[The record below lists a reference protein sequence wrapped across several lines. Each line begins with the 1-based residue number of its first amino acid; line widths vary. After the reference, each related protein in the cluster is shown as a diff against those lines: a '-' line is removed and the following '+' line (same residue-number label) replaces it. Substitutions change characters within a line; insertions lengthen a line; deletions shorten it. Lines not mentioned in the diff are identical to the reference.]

1 MQSRAEIDKSSVRME
16 AGWDPYCSMWMDAE
30 GARAKN
36 HRSFATDAR
45 IRLDSLNSSYNSP
58 LPRCVISGMWDKYK
72 DFSGNEE
79 SLEEESALDAVELLD
94 IEDDAQDE
102 ENWLV
107 LSDSVA
113 KTHT

>member
-1 MQSRAEIDKSSVRME
+1 MK
-16 AGWDPYCSMWMDAE
+16 
-30 GARAKN
+30 
-36 HRSFATDAR
+36 
-45 IRLDSLNSSYNSP
+45 SSYNSP
-58 LPRCVISGMWDKYK
+58 LPRCVISGMWDKYN
-72 DFSGNEE
+72 DSSRSEE